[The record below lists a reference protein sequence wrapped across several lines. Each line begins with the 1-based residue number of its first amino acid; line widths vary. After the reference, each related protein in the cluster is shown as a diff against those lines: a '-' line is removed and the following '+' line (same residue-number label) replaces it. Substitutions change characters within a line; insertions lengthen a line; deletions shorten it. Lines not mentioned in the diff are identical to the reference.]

1 MKSTTTKHLYCE
13 LVNKYGLYGAILY
26 SSDGE
31 EPTYES
37 DSLLVNHGVTETDDI
52 NVIFEDAVN
61 VFKIKD
67 KDKPHLWKLLTDF
80 SIEEFLNNEQDPDFL
95 YFLQYY
101 DFYIKV
107 CVNKQYL

>member
-1 MKSTTTKHLYCE
+1 MNKEDVFYNVKLSIDFYFREVFCK
-13 LVNKYGLYGAILY
+13 KYGF
-26 SSDGE
+26 
-31 EPTYES
+31 YETK
-37 DSLLVNHGVTETDDI
+37 DTNL
-52 NVIFEDAVN
+52 IFEDVVN
-61 VFKIKD
+61 VFKMTD